1 MSPCP
6 SCPLHARSPC
16 HSVCH
21 APSVPKDHATSLP
34 CFLYAKGLCD
44 SIHHAPS
51 MPGLCTTLPKIFL
64 MPEPHAT
71 TSTLPEPYAIY
82 LPYSS
87 MLGAPSTF
95 SSHIHSLPEA
105 YASLSTTFYLMP
117 GPMPLSQPCSI
128 PDKGPCHS
136 VPQAESSV
144 YFSLLHRG
152 QTQRP

>member
-21 APSVPKDHATSLP
+21 VPLCQRTTPLVCHA
-34 CFLYAKGLCD
+34 F
-44 SIHHAPS
+44 S
-51 MPGLCTTLPKIFL
+51 MPRACATLSTMLPPCQGSAPLCLKYSRCQNP
-64 MPEPHAT
+64 MPLRPPCQSPT
-71 TSTLPEPYAIY
+71 PSIY
-82 LPYSS
+82 HTPS

-128 PDKGPCHS
+128 SDKGPCHS

-152 QTQRP
+152 QIQRP